1 MAGTAKNII
10 VGAARVWVSYGADTY
25 RPALN
30 DAGVFPWNQTAV
42 NTFSNVA
49 SASAKSTPNFLDTTA
64 SGYWR
69 DFGFTS
75 TGVDIS
81 YEPGYSDVV
90 VDQLLD
96 AARLFQQSLKVVIKT
111 ELDEGT
117 FENMNI
123 VWGQQETFRNLG
135 TDSSG
140 TASAISTLE
149 TTASV
154 TQLALAA
161 GSLGIAPVERTLVF
175 VGNAP
180 GTYGAKGTYPVS
192 SSAAITPNTLGNGLT
207 DVSAIRTKERVYVA
221 RRVIQEQTTA
231 HALKRDAATVFP
243 VSFRAL
249 PDTDGVSGGGV
260 NNTAG
265 TEYGFIIDRIYNA
278 S

>member
-1 MAGTAKNII
+1 MATATAKNII
-10 VGAARVWVSYGADTY
+10 VGAARVWISYGTGSN
-25 RPALN
+25 RPNL
-30 DAGVFPWNQTAV
+30 GSSSVFPFNQTSV
-42 NTFSNVA
+42 GTYSNSATA
-49 SASAKSTPNFLDTTA
+49 SATSTTA
-64 SGYWR
+64 FLQGSASPYWR

-111 ELDEGT
+111 ELDEGI

-123 VWGQQETFRNLG
+123 VWGQQESFYNLG
-135 TDSSG
+135 SAGTGSAAAISSNITG
-140 TASAISTLE
+140 NGASA
-149 TTASV
+149 

-161 GSLGIAPVERTLVF
+161 GSLGIAPVERSIVF

-180 GTYGAKGTYPVS
+180 GSYGTYNTYPT
-192 SSAAITPNTLGNGLT
+192 SSASTSPGTLT
-207 DVSAIRTKERVYVA
+207 DISSNRSKERVYVA
-221 RRVIQEQTTA
+221 RRVVQEQTTA

-249 PDTDGVSGGGV
+249 PDTDGVTGGTV

-265 TEYGFIIDRIYNA
+265 TEYGFIIDRVYG
-278 S
+278 